1 MDLKIANTEFVR
13 IGDVPIPESFFNRLK
28 TDNEVVDEM
37 FGGIDNPGILPGS
50 TMTLIAKQ
58 GAGKSVL
65 SLTLGEMLTNKGYG
79 VVYATGEES
88 IEQIAYNSKR
98 LNIENL
104 KVGVVNGVGDIL
116 NTMENHDFLIVD
128 SFQTLRT
135 TEDLTGNKKT
145 KYLVDNLVSHAKN
158 KECSTLFIVQET
170 TSGEMRGGNMLAY
183 AVDVNMRI
191 LKNPENEE
199 QRLIETYKNRF
210 GPCFTTLSGFGKSGY
225 EFIGKYEIQKTMKEG
240 KTSIKEVRK
249 LDVLALDG
257 LITMSIVENL
267 LGISSQTARIIL
279 VELEN
284 EGKIL
289 KYGRG
294 PSAIWK
300 KL

>member
-1 MDLKIANTEFVR
+1 MDLKIPNTDFIR
-13 IGDVPIPESFFNRLK
+13 IGDVKIPDSFFKRLK

-37 FGGIDNPGILPGS
+37 FGGKNNPGILPGS

-58 GAGKSVL
+58 GAGKSVF
-65 SLTLGEMLTNKGYG
+65 SLTLGEMLTNRGYN
-79 VVYATGEES
+79 VAYATGEES

-98 LNIENL
+98 LNVENL

-135 TEDLTGNKKT
+135 SEDLTGTKKT

-225 EFIGKYEIQKTMKEG
+225 EFLGKYENLKNMKEG

-284 EGKIL
+284 EGKLL

>member
-1 MDLKIANTEFVR
+1 MDLQIPNTGFVR
-13 IGDVPIPESFFNRLK
+13 IGDVEISDSFFNRLK
-28 TDNEVVDEM
+28 TDNQIVDEM
-37 FGGIDNPGILPGS
+37 FGGEDNPGILPGS

-58 GAGKSVL
+58 GAGKSVF
-65 SLTLGEMLTNKGYG
+65 SLTLGEMLTNKGYN
-79 VVYATGEES
+79 VAYATGEES
-88 IEQIAYNSKR
+88 IEQIAYNTKR
-98 LNIENL
+98 LNVKNL
-104 KVGVVNGVGDIL
+104 KVGVVNNSHDIL
-116 NTMENHDFLIVD
+116 NTMDSHDFLIVD
-128 SFQTLRT
+128 SFQTLKT

-158 KECSTLFIVQET
+158 KECATLFIVQET

-191 LKNPENEE
+191 LKNPEDKE
-199 QRLIETYKNRF
+199 QRIIETYKNRF
-210 GPCFTTLSGFGKSGY
+210 GPCFMTLSGFGSNGY
-225 EFIGKYEIQKTMKEG
+225 EFLGKYEQKEIMKEG

-249 LDVLALDG
+249 LDVLALEG
-257 LITMSIVENL
+257 LITMQIVESL
-267 LGISSQTARIIL
+267 LGVSSQTARIIL